1 MRNKTATALLI
12 SDEINPKFIARQVI
26 TLAISR
32 NENIKILVVPEFKE
46 IFKNHFKISP
56 TMLTVSEKTPNNYSA
71 DLQVWI
77 NKTAINYPVPAT
89 MLLRLRK
96 CTITKECKPTATS
109 VEKPKIEIDF
119 NKLYLFRESTSERV
133 FIPPMSNDDSNE
145 KSSSFLHIMNADDA
159 DDDDEDVEMRDV
171 DYIAF
176 KSEEKSEPEEQISN
190 NKKRKLLWEHSSTV
204 TSASYMPL
212 KVNKIQPNPN
222 KKKKS
227 KKLKLNKLSI

>member
-46 IFKNHFKISP
+46 IFKNNFKISP
-56 TMLTVSEKTPNNYSA
+56 TMFTVTENTSNNSTE
-71 DLQVWI
+71 LQVWI
-77 NKTAINYPVPAT
+77 NKTAKNYPVPAT

-96 CTITKECKPTATS
+96 YTIPKDCKPPVSS

-119 NKLYLFRESTSERV
+119 NKLYLFRESTSERK
-133 FIPPMSNDDSNE
+133 FIPSKTNDGSNE
-145 KSSSFLHIMNADDA
+145 KSSSFLHIINVDEAD
-159 DDDDEDVEMRDV
+159 DDDDEDVKMREV

-176 KSEEKSEPEEQISN
+176 QSEEKTEAVEQN
-190 NKKRKLLWEHSSTV
+190 ANKKKRKLVMKHPSTV
-204 TSASYMPL
+204 SSATYIPL

-227 KKLKLNKLSI
+227 KKIKLNKLSI